1 MRTCVVLA
9 ATVAAISLLA
19 SCGGGGSDGP
29 APGPS
34 PSPPPGGAASTTISI
49 VADRGAQSFDPN
61 PATAS
66 QGQTVAWRNTDA
78 VVHRIVSND
87 GLLDTGNISPGA
99 TSSALPLT
107 TDGTNYH
114 CTIHPGMIGSVNRA
128 SGTPPPCTGIYC

>member
-9 ATVAAISLLA
+9 VSAGAIALLA
-19 SCGGGGSDGP
+19 SCGGGGYDGP
-29 APGPS
+29 APTPS
-34 PSPPPGGAASTTISI
+34 PSPAPGGAASTTISI
-49 VADRGAQSFDPN
+49 IADRGAQSFDPN
-61 PATAS
+61 PASAS
-66 QGQTVAWRNTDA
+66 LGQTIAWRNTDS

-87 GLLDTGNISPGA
+87 GGLDTGNISPGA
-99 TSSALPLT
+99 TSTAVALP